1 MHIGGPELIL
11 FFLTGLGPIV
21 LFVFVMVIL
30 WKIMKAQESI
40 AESVREMAKNT
51 RKERIESPGVQ
62 GVPTEN

>member
-1 MHIGGPELIL
+1 
-11 FFLTGLGPIV
+11 LTGLGPIV